1 MLFDVARESRSQGCR
16 SQSKRRRISA
26 SEGISS
32 VKSDFNCLI
41 CGSVSIMASNERAGG
56 EGAGIAA
63 GGGVANTARVGTTG

>member
-1 MLFDVARESRSQGCR
+1 MLFDVARNSTSQGCR
-16 SQSKRRRISA
+16 SQSMRRRISA

-41 CGSVSIMASNERAGG
+41 CESVSIMASNESAGG

-63 GGGVANTARVGTTG
+63 GGGVASTTGVGTTG

>member
-1 MLFDVARESRSQGCR
+1 MLFDVARKSRSQGCS

-32 VKSDFNCLI
+32 VKSNFNCLI

-56 EGAGIAA
+56 
-63 GGGVANTARVGTTG
+63 GGVASTTGVGTTG